1 MKVKHGEV
9 LITRK
14 LYKEIKAYDRQQ
26 MECFLKSLYESG
38 VEDGQKSV
46 KGIDL
51 DDIKKAIAEVK
62 GIGEKRM
69 QNIID
74 VIEQLYK

>member
-1 MKVKHGEV
+1 MKIKQGEV
-9 LITRK
+9 VISRK
-14 LYKEIKAYDRQQ
+14 LYKEIKSYDRQQ
-26 MECFLKSLYESG
+26 MNNFCKTLYESG

-51 DDIKKAIAEVK
+51 EDIKKAIAEVK

-69 QNIID
+69 QNIIMA
-74 VIEQLYK
+74 IEELYQ